1 MTFLGPCN
9 DCITCLIAPR
19 CRSLSHNFNYQS
31 AFAPSSDSDYRPRSA
46 SDNTAGPMPLPFP
59 SCSASLHTGAV
70 LFIEPWLLWA
80 NLARLYKGIVALGR
94 YSLLH
99 HLYTTNHTP
108 PYLQSIAHIY
118 HPYPGCLTTF
128 CSPTH
133 PRCQPIN
140 LKQGPPG
147 QPNRRHRAIQ
157 RISFHGHPWSAR
169 RINTPNTAC
178 RSSVANTQLST
189 HDALRSSDRHSATR
203 QQV

>member
-1 MTFLGPCN
+1 MFNRPALS
-9 DCITCLIAPR
+9 L
-19 CRSLSHNFNYQS
+19 SLSHNFNYQS
-31 AFAPSSDSDYRPRSA
+31 AFAPSSDSDYRHEIGR
-46 SDNTAGPMPLPFP
+46 DKIRRQQGPLRG
-59 SCSASLHTGAV
+59 ASLYTDVV
-70 LFIEPWLLWA
+70 LFLFMPWLLWA
-80 NLARLYKGIVALGR
+80 NLARLYKGIVALGT

-99 HLYTTNHTP
+99 HSHTSNHTP

-118 HPYPGCLTTF
+118 HPYPGRLTTF
-128 CSPTH
+128 LSPTH

-147 QPNRRHRAIQ
+147 QPNRRHRATQ